1 MSRSE
6 MMNDY
11 SMHTATCGELR
22 AADDGREVVLTGWAW
37 HNRDHGGLIFIDLRD
52 RTGYTQIVV
61 DPDCVSADE
70 FAVAEH
76 IGREYVLKISGTVR
90 LRDKDAVNPDMATG
104 EIEVL
109 ASGLEVLNESVTPP
123 FSIEDG
129 IETDETTRMKWRYLD
144 LRRPEMYSNIELR
157 HRVMQSMRR
166 ALDERGFIEVE
177 TPILANS
184 TPEGARDYIVPSRP
198 NPGKFYALPQ
208 SPQQFKQMLMAGGI
222 ERYFQI
228 ARCFRDEDLRADRQ
242 PEFTQVDIEMSF
254 VTEDDVIDM
263 MEGVFKEV
271 FNAVGLDLEIPLQ
284 RMPYAEAMARYG
296 NDRPDVRFG
305 MELHDITDIVRDSGF
320 KVFSSVA
327 QSGGIVKAINAKGAG
342 DWSRGDVEKLA
353 AIAEANGAKGMAWIA
368 FTTSGEEKSPII
380 KFFTDE
386 EFAALKEA
394 MDVEPGDLVLFAADK
409 PEVANAVLSAL
420 RLHMADALD
429 VPREGH
435 SLLWIVDFPMFKYD
449 EDEKKYAAEH
459 HPFTH
464 PTLEDID
471 NMESDPLSVGSYA
484 YDIVMDGYEMGG
496 GSIRIHNA
504 DKQRRVLRVLG
515 LTDEEIDDKFGH
527 LLNALSLGTP
537 PHGGIALGLDRL
549 VMLLAGKDSI
559 RDVIAFPKT
568 SSAADPMTGAPSAV
582 TARQLKEVDLRLL

>member
-1 MSRSE
+1 M
-6 MMNDY
+6 
-11 SMHTATCGELR
+11 
-22 AADDGREVVLTGWAW
+22 
-37 HNRDHGGLIFIDLRD
+37 
-52 RTGYTQIVV
+52 
-61 DPDCVSADE
+61 
-70 FAVAEH
+70 
-76 IGREYVLKISGTVR
+76 
-90 LRDKDAVNPDMATG
+90 
-104 EIEVL
+104 
-109 ASGLEVLNESVTPP
+109 
-123 FSIEDG
+123 
-129 IETDETTRMKWRYLD
+129 
-144 LRRPEMYSNIELR
+144 
-157 HRVMQSMRR
+157 
-166 ALDERGFIEVE
+166 
-177 TPILANS
+177 
-184 TPEGARDYIVPSRP
+184 
-198 NPGKFYALPQ
+198 
-208 SPQQFKQMLMAGGI
+208 
-222 ERYFQI
+222 
-228 ARCFRDEDLRADRQ
+228 
-242 PEFTQVDIEMSF
+242 
-254 VTEDDVIDM
+254 
-263 MEGVFKEV
+263 
-271 FNAVGLDLEIPLQ
+271 
-284 RMPYAEAMARYG
+284 
-296 NDRPDVRFG
+296 
-305 MELHDITDIVRDSGF
+305 
-320 KVFSSVA
+320 
-327 QSGGIVKAINAKGAG
+327 
-342 DWSRGDVEKLA
+342 EKLA

-464 PTLEDID
+464 PTLEDTD

-504 DKQRRVLRVLG
+504 DEQRRVLRVLG